1 MIWLTW
7 RQFRLQFLVAASAL
21 SAVTAY
27 LLISGFQLHN
37 AYNNALAGCPN
48 GGCSPLSQLTTQY
61 QFPYY
66 LGSGLVLLV
75 PGLIGAFWGA
85 PLIARELETG
95 THRLIWNQS
104 ISRTRWLAV
113 KLLSIG
119 LAAVVTTGLLS
130 LLVSWFASPLD
141 RINNNRF
148 IPLLFGARGVVPL
161 GYAAFAVA
169 LGTCAGLLIRR
180 SVPAMAAT
188 LAVFAAVQVLMP
200 LAARPHLE
208 SPVRGNVALTS
219 EAIKSAS
226 LIGFTNGT
234 GPTAAYVAD
243 LNVPGAWVLSGP
255 EPVRTSSGQAL
266 TMATQPCAKVSDEA
280 TRDACLANA
289 DLHVTAT
296 YQPADRYWAFQW
308 CETAIFLALTVG
320 LTGFSAWWLRGRLA

>member
-1 MIWLTW
+1 MTWLTW
-7 RQFRLQFLVAASAL
+7 RQFRTQLLVAVAAL
-21 SAVTAY
+21 STVAVY
-27 LLISGFQLHN
+27 LLISGTQLHN
-37 AYNNALAGCPN
+37 AYNTGLAGCPD

-61 QFPYY
+61 RFPYY

-104 ISRTRWLAV
+104 ITRTRWLAV
-113 KLLSIG
+113 KLLFIG
-119 LAAVVTTGLLS
+119 LAAVTTTGLLS
-130 LLVSWFASPLD
+130 QLVSWFASPLD

-169 LGTCAGLLIRR
+169 LGACVGLLIRR

-200 LAARPHLE
+200 LAVRPHLE
-208 SPVRGNVALTS
+208 SPVRGDVALTAQ
-219 EAIKSAS
+219 AINSAS
-226 LIGFTNGT
+226 VIGFTNGT
-234 GPTAAYVAD
+234 GPTAPFVAD
-243 LNVPGAWVLSGP
+243 LNVPGAWVLSGA
-255 EPVRTSSGQAL
+255 EPVRTSSGKVL
-266 TMATQPCAKVSDEA
+266 TMATQPCPQVSDPVA
-280 TRDACLANA
+280 HDACLAKA

-308 CETAIFLALTVG
+308 YETAIFLALTVG
-320 LTGFSAWWLRGRLA
+320 LVGFNAWWLRGRLA